1 MTDLSAARTASAGW
15 ADAEAR
21 KISEWGQGE
30 IQRILAQTEA
40 YEKELGLHAGAPA
53 VEGAPAPTSDDSGP
67 AGPRFDVVLLG
78 MGPDGHIASLFPGHP
93 SLDVTDRTVVG
104 VHGSPKPP
112 PERVSLTVPALE
124 AAEEVWFVV
133 AGADKAEATARA
145 LAGDDPHRTPAAA
158 ALGRRRTLWLVD
170 VAAAG

>member
-1 MTDLSAARTASAGW
+1 M
-15 ADAEAR
+15 
-21 KISEWGQGE
+21 
-30 IQRILAQTEA
+30 
-40 YEKELGLHAGAPA
+40 
-53 VEGAPAPTSDDSGP
+53 EGAPAPTSDDSGP